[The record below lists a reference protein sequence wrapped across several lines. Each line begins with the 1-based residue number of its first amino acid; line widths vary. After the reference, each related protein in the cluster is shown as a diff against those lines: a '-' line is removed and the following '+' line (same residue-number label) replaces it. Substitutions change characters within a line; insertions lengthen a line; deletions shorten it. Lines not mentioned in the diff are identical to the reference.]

1 MEELQNIFDKY
12 QKCASG
18 WLRCRRNIE
27 VLFQSLKAELEAV
40 TAENQTLKEHKDIMA
55 LALCN
60 MQRDINL
67 LKGGNDD

>member
-1 MEELQNIFDKY
+1 MSINEILAECQAWQDRAEK
-12 QKCASG
+12 A
-18 WLRCRRNIE
+18 E
-27 VLFQSLKAELEAV
+27 AELEAV

-67 LKGGNDD
+67 LKGRE

>member
-1 MEELQNIFDKY
+1 MYVRKITNH
-12 QKCASG
+12 
-18 WLRCRRNIE
+18 RRNRISTNDYLAAIE
-27 VLFQSLKAELEAV
+27 ILEKRALKAEEELEAV

-67 LKGGNDD
+67 LKGGE